1 MTQACEIVSKQSMQR
16 KSKDVERQNPKRLRA
31 SSYFEET
38 VYQSDI
44 CQSGQGTGKLRSFRK
59 GKVHIVLENYE
70 ENPYCFHNDRFEQC
84 ISSITNIFFSNKSS
98 AYMNDVFKPVDH
110 PSTNTK
116 TIFLKLSQ
124 TSRKTNYRQKILSC
138 ELKLFGMAYQIF

>member
-1 MTQACEIVSKQSMQR
+1 
-16 KSKDVERQNPKRLRA
+16 
-31 SSYFEET
+31 
-38 VYQSDI
+38 
-44 CQSGQGTGKLRSFRK
+44 
-59 GKVHIVLENYE
+59 
-70 ENPYCFHNDRFEQC
+70 
-84 ISSITNIFFSNKSS
+84 
-98 AYMNDVFKPVDH
+98 MNDVFKPVDH